1 MVDDKEK
8 GTDSGDGQVRLLDA
22 GEKGR
27 PSSRESANSE
37 TTQRNSEEGGGET
50 MGKGNEVT
58 KNGTNGKNGARKE
71 LDEIRE
77 LLRMASLQTA
87 ENARQLAKYAKE
99 HDREMK
105 EIRVLFKKMIQ
116 RIAI

>member
-1 MVDDKEK
+1 MERAIVSAEVACK
-8 GTDSGDGQVRLLDA
+8 GHW
-22 GEKGR
+22 KGF
-27 PSSRESANSE
+27 E
-37 TTQRNSEEGGGET
+37 
-50 MGKGNEVT
+50 M
-58 KNGTNGKNGARKE
+58 KNGANGNAKE
-71 LDEIRE
+71 ELGEIRD

-116 RIAI
+116 RIAV